1 MPMTE
6 TQIYSIEDQLSTLI
20 NLIQSSNVPAFPA
33 NQYPNNGAGLPN
45 SVSSQETNMAVDQEG
60 PMSTDAGMP
69 DDVVAAAV
77 DTYFDYCHNQ
87 PYSFFHEA
95 HFRRRLSEKTV
106 PTHLLL
112 SIIATA
118 ARFCSH
124 PYFAGRVHEASVECA
139 NRAWKLIVAD
149 CFTGGTEIFV
159 HCHRPDVTHTTTIKV
174 ARGSMMERVFPAP
187 AGRRILARNRP

>member
-149 CFTGGTEIFV
+149 CFTGGTGTEISAVQTVALLGLFDFTG
-159 HCHRPDVTHTTTIKV
+159 RPYSIQTETMFCCFKQ
-174 ARGSMMERVFPAP
+174 RGNAK
-187 AGRRILARNRP
+187 G